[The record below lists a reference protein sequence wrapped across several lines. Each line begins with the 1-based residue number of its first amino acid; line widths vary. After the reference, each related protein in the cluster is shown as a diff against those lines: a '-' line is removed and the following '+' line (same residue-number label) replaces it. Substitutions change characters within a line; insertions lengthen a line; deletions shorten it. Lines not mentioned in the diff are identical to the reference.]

1 MDYEVQAINE
11 QVERESRFVSELQ
24 KAVHKVIVGQRYLID
39 RLLIG
44 LLCDGHVLI
53 EGVPGLAKTL
63 AVKTLAQAID
73 TSFQR
78 IQFTPDLLPADII
91 GTQVYD
97 PRDHS
102 FTAKKGPIF
111 SNLILADEINRA
123 PAKVQSALL
132 ECMQERQVTV
142 GPETFKLEF
151 PFLVMATQNPI
162 EQEGTYPLPE
172 AQVDRFIMRLKVTYP
187 QRDEERLIMEKVTGE
202 GLPEIEP
209 VINPARLQKAQEL
222 VREIYVD
229 EKVKNYIL
237 DIVFATR
244 DPESF
249 GLPIQHLIGYGASPR
264 ATIYLAQAAKAHAFL
279 RGRGYATPED
289 VKSIGPD
296 VLRHRVIV
304 TYEAEAEQLDSE
316 AIVKRIFDGVEVP

>member
-11 QVERESRFVSELQ
+11 QVERESSFVPELQ

-63 AVKTLAQAID
+63 AVNTLSRAID
-73 TSFQR
+73 TKFQR
-78 IQFTPDLLPADII
+78 IQFTPDLLPADIV

-97 PRDHS
+97 PTDHS

-111 SNLILADEINRA
+111 SNLILTDEINRA

-132 ECMQERQVTV
+132 ECMQERQVTI
-142 GPETFKLEF
+142 GGETFKLDF

-172 AQVDRFIMRLKVTYP
+172 AQVDRFIMKLRITYP
-187 QRDEERLIMEKVTGE
+187 QRDEERLIMERVTGD
-202 GLPEIEP
+202 GFPDIEP
-209 VINPARLQKAQEL
+209 VITPERLKQAQKL
-222 VREIYVD
+222 IRNIYMD

-244 DPESF
+244 DPEQF
-249 GLPIQHLIGYGASPR
+249 GLPIKQLIAYGASPR
-264 ATIYLAQAAKAHAFL
+264 ATIFLAQTAKAHAFL
-279 RGRGYATPED
+279 RGRGYVTPED
-289 VKSIGPD
+289 VKSVGLD

-316 AIVKRIFDGVEVP
+316 AVVKKVFDGIEVP